1 MALAEACVLEYPVVR
16 AVPTPVGPAEL
27 VLFRPKVEVTEATTC
42 ETVIVLVRVCV
53 EVRVVV
59 AEEVESAMASS
70 GRRRVVAN
78 VEKRILKDLS
88 IF

>member
-1 MALAEACVLEYPVVR
+1 VLEYPVVM
-16 AVPTPVGPAEL
+16 AVPTAVGPAEL
-27 VLFRPKVEVTEATTC
+27 VLLRPKVEVTEATTC

-59 AEEVESAMASS
+59 AEEVESAMASR

-78 VEKRILKDLS
+78 LEKRIVKES
-88 IF
+88 GIF